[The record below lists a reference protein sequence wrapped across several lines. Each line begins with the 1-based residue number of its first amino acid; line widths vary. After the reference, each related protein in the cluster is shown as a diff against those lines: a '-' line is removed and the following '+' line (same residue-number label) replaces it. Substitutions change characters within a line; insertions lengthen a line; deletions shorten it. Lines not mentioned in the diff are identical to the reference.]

1 MEWKNFRRYS
11 NWDNREEAYK
21 HAHPSWEDEFFGC
34 VDAAGEWFDS
44 ASDFDTAVHWCCMAE
59 GVRGFSPEQEIAWMN
74 DEGRKRGLSVIHGS
88 QIKRMYEAGL
98 IN

>member
-1 MEWKNFRRYS
+1 MEWKNFRRF
-11 NWDNREEAYK
+11 NK
-21 HAHPSWEDEFFGC
+21 HDFSDTANDFFGC

-59 GVRGFSPEQEIAWMN
+59 GVRGFSPEQEIAWMS

>member
-1 MEWKNFRRYS
+1 MEWKNFRRFSKYDTS
-11 NWDNREEAYK
+11 ARDTA
-21 HAHPSWEDEFFGC
+21 DEFFGC

-44 ASDFDTAVHWCCMAE
+44 AFSFETAVHWCCMAGGE
-59 GVRGFSPEQEIAWMN
+59 YDLSPEQEIAWMN
-74 DEGRKRGLSVIHGS
+74 DEGCKRGLSVIHGS